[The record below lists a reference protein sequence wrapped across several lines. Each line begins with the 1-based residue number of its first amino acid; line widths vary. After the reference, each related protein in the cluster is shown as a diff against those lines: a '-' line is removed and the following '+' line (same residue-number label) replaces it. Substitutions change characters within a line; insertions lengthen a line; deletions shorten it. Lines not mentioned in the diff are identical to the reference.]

1 MRHAHFDCVSGIA
14 GDMTLA
20 ALVSAGWPE
29 EELKRLPARLRLE
42 GVDIE
47 VTRVRRGPFAA
58 VHVNVRADEKQP
70 HRHLHHIEAI
80 LDKADL
86 TTTVRDRAKAV
97 FTKLAEAEAEVHGS
111 TVKSVHFHEVGAVD
125 AIVDI
130 AGSLVG
136 LDALGVVTVSASELP
151 LGGGFVDSQHG
162 RIPVPAPATALLLRG
177 APVRGGPVEAEL
189 VTPTGAALL
198 MTLAEAWGE
207 APAMRLESVGTG
219 AGTKE
224 FPAHPNIL
232 RVLIGERAAVGLM
245 DRTVAVLETAVDD
258 ENPQFMAALLPRLL
272 SLGALDAMLAPVTM
286 KKGRSGLWLTV
297 ICEPADARRLA
308 EVVLAETS
316 TLGVRMREERRIELP
331 RYTLEV
337 QTEFGPVQVKVARLP
352 GGAERAMPEY
362 ESVIEVA
369 ARASVAPR
377 VVAAAAVQSFKG
389 PAAAS

>member
-29 EELKRLPARLRLE
+29 AELQRLPARLGLE
-42 GVDIE
+42 GVEIA

-58 VHVNVRADEKQP
+58 VHVDVRSSEKQP

-80 LDKADL
+80 LDGADL
-86 TTTVRDRAKAV
+86 PAAVRERAKAV
-97 FTKLAEAEAEVHGS
+97 FTRLAEAEAEVHGS
-111 TVKSVHFHEVGAVD
+111 TVKQVHFHEVGAVD

-130 AGSLVG
+130 AGSLLG
-136 LDALGVVTVSASELP
+136 LDGLGVGTVTASELP
-151 LGGGFVDSQHG
+151 LGGGSVDSQHG

-198 MTLAEAWGE
+198 MTLAEGWGDP
-207 APAMRLESVGTG
+207 PAMRLAQVGTG
-219 AGTKE
+219 AGTRE

-232 RVLIGERAAVGLM
+232 RLLIGERTSASTSG
-245 DRTVAVLETAVDD
+245 RTVAVLETAVDD

-272 SLGALDAMLAPVTM
+272 TLGALDAMLAPVTM

-308 EVVLAETS
+308 ETVLAETS
-316 TLGVRMREERRIELP
+316 TLGVRLREEQRIELP
-331 RYTLEV
+331 RHTLEV
-337 QTEFGPVQVKVARLP
+337 QTEFGPVLVKVATLP
-352 GGAERAMPEY
+352 GGGERATPEY
-362 ESVIEVA
+362 ESVVEVA

-389 PAAAS
+389 SPATS